1 MCTQYKIMGVN
12 FVFKYYC
19 RANLFALVC
28 KEWYD
33 NILNV
38 CKVTIL

>member
-12 FVFKYYC
+12 FVFKYC
-19 RANLFALVC
+19 RANLFASVC